1 MTIIT
6 MTRAYASKISAILQ
20 RMMRNLY
27 ANILQL
33 ALAADCPDSPTA
45 SIALP
50 ESAMLA
56 LVMLDQ
62 VWLSAT
68 ISIVVIPGHPNR
80 CLGRNMDFHPLS
92 SHEPCPSR
100 AVLLVEEERRDYSAM
115 PLGRNVPQVD
125 ASWERLHKQLQY

>member
-6 MTRAYASKISAILQ
+6 LTRAYASKISAIFQ
-20 RMMRNLY
+20 WMMRNLY

-33 ALAADCPDSPTA
+33 ALAADCTDSPTV
-45 SIALP
+45 SIPLP

-56 LVMLDQ
+56 PVMLDQ

-68 ISIVVIPGHPNR
+68 ISMVVIPGHPNR

-92 SHEPCPSR
+92 PHEPCPSY
-100 AVLLVEEERRDYSAM
+100 AVLLVEEERRDCSAM
-115 PLGRNVPQVD
+115 PPGRNVPQVA
-125 ASWERLHKQLQY
+125 ASWGRLHKQLQY